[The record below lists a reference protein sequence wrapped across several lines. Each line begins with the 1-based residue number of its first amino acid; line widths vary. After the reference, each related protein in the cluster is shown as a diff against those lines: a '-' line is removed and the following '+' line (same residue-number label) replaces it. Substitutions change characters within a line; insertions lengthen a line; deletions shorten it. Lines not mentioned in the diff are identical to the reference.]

1 MPCQYKVIFEWGS
14 CNRFIF
20 RALREETAKR
30 EQIER
35 LREQQEQQLLEEQ
48 QKRQDLEEFKLKQ
61 AEELEAERRKLMS
74 LEREKNA
81 RKRELEVRLRSLPV
95 FISFTIRV
103 AHFCIFYTPFS
114 SFRLKCFSIST
125 DNLAAHCTKP
135 VVAT

>member
-1 MPCQYKVIFEWGS
+1 M
-14 CNRFIF
+14 
-20 RALREETAKR
+20 
-30 EQIER
+30 
-35 LREQQEQQLLEEQ
+35 REQQEEQLRAEQ

-81 RKRELEVRLRSLPV
+81 RKRELEVRLRSLRLFTLP
-95 FISFTIRV
+95 FTIRV

-125 DNLAAHCTKP
+125 D
-135 VVAT
+135 